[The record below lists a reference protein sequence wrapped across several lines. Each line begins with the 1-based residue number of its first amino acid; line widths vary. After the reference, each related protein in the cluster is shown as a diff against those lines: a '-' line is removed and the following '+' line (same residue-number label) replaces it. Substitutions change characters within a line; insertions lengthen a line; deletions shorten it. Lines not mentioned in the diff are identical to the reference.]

1 MADLYQGNLSVATER
16 LLRHVLPTEC
26 ARQTFKEGT
35 EFWSAED
42 TLKELGKMYETEED
56 EPGTKP
62 ILPAEINELADQPT
76 AMEALGGML
85 FYLKSLRLDRDIFT
99 QRNFNVYDPIRE
111 GNSLI
116 LDGLTLGHMEVL
128 VNNEGGKEGTLL
140 ELLENCATPFG
151 QSFFRY
157 RNANWAI
164 C

>member
-1 MADLYQGNLSVATER
+1 
-16 LLRHVLPTEC
+16 
-26 ARQTFKEGT
+26 
-35 EFWSAED
+35 
-42 TLKELGKMYETEED
+42 MYETEDD

-62 ILPAEINELADQPT
+62 ILPTEIMELADQAT

-85 FYLKSLRLDRDIFT
+85 FYLKSLRLDKDIFT

-151 QSFFRY
+151 PSSGKMWSVR
-157 RNANWAI
+157 AV

>member
-1 MADLYQGNLSVATER
+1 
-16 LLRHVLPTEC
+16 
-26 ARQTFKEGT
+26 
-35 EFWSAED
+35 
-42 TLKELGKMYETEED
+42 MYETEDD

-62 ILPAEINELADQPT
+62 ILPNEIMELADQPT

-151 QSFFRY
+151 ELIDSDRLIAVFADQQTGKRLFRHWLECPL
-157 RNANWAI
+157 RDAQAI
-164 C
+164 SDRYAAPKLPL